1 MNESTFTSVHGVLL
15 FNSFVEWVSQSGWL
29 IAGVMLML
37 LALTFHRYRKRANKF
52 RNETRL
58 LQQQHEECKEL
69 LAYAKESEQKA
80 LEEVESSGRAKNLL
94 LSKLS
99 HEIRTPMN
107 DIIGMASL
115 LGETSLS
122 DEQKEYVET
131 IGSSGE
137 NLMLVINNM
146 LISDVIDYS
155 NAGQERIEIEHK
167 DFHLP
172 TIIEEALEV
181 FADKSDQQKPE
192 LMYYID
198 QNVPAQI
205 VGDPMRL
212 KQVLMNVLENSLRFT
227 VRGEVIVGVHLLK
240 TIDKTQIELGFEV
253 KDTGTG
259 FPHEEIE
266 ILDKDIAN
274 ADAKHDGNGLGLMIC
289 KKLLNLMGGYLKIDT
304 KEGTGTVFKFTV
316 RTRLSLQPQRVAVN
330 PALQGKRVLIT
341 DDNFAHQAILKKL
354 LAQWKLNVTLA
365 DSGKHAIDILA
376 KNTQFDLML
385 VDLDMPGMNGIELMQ
400 TIVHKEIQIPAMLM
414 NTKNDK
420 RYLNNQWLFKA
431 VLTKPLRH
439 QLLYETL
446 STQMLQKVKAETET
460 VKSDKQKLSTDLA
473 KKYPLRILVAEDNPT
488 NQQIAGMF
496 LKKMGYEPEFV
507 NNGQEALETV
517 SEGNYDLIFMDV
529 QMPVM
534 DGLEATRMIRLCLN
548 EQPVIIAMT
557 ANAMQGDRQICL
569 QAGMDDYI
577 SKPIKIEGLLT
588 MLERWGMK
596 INDKHE

>member
-1 MNESTFTSVHGVLL
+1 MNESTFFNVNGVIL

-29 IAGVMLML
+29 IAGVMVL
-37 LALTFHRYRKRANKF
+37 LLGVTFNFYRKKTKKLSHANH
-52 RNETRL
+52 L
-58 LQQQHEECKEL
+58 LQQQFEECKEL

-80 LEEVESSGRAKNLL
+80 LEEVEASGRAKNLL

-115 LGETSLS
+115 LGETPLT
-122 DEQKEYVET
+122 DEQKEYIET
-131 IGSSGE
+131 IGNSGE

-155 NAGQERIEIEHK
+155 NAGQERMEIEHK

-181 FADKSDQQKPE
+181 FADKADQQKPE

-227 VRGEVIVGVHLLK
+227 IRGEIIVGVHLLK
-240 TIDKTQIELGFEV
+240 SIDKTQIELGFEV
-253 KDTGTG
+253 RDTGTG
-259 FPHEEIE
+259 FPQEEIE
-266 ILDKDIAN
+266 ILNKDIAN

-289 KKLLNLMGGYLKIDT
+289 KKLLNLMGGYLKIET
-304 KEGTGTVFKFTV
+304 REGAGTVFKFTV
-316 RTRLSLQPQRVAVN
+316 RTRVSLQPQRVTINA
-330 PALQGKRVLIT
+330 ALQGKRVLIT
-341 DDNFAHQAILKKL
+341 DDNFTHQTIVKKL
-354 LAQWKLNVTLA
+354 LEQWKLNVTLA
-365 DSGKHAIDILA
+365 DSGKQAIDILT
-376 KNTQFDLML
+376 KNRQFDLLL
-385 VDLDMPGMNGIELMQ
+385 VDLEMPGMSGIELMQ
-400 TIVHKEIQIPAMLM
+400 TLVQKGIQIPALLM

-420 RYLNNQWLFKA
+420 RYLENQWLFKA

-439 QLLYETL
+439 QLLYETI
-446 STQMLQKVKAETET
+446 STELPQKIKAEAET
-460 VKSDKQKLSTDLA
+460 VQAGKQKLSTDLA
-473 KKYPLRILVAEDNPT
+473 KKYPLRILVAEDNLT
-488 NQQIAGMF
+488 NQQIAGTF

-517 SEGNYDLIFMDV
+517 SEGNYDLIFMDI

-548 EQPVIIAMT
+548 EQPVIVAMT

-577 SKPIKIEGLLT
+577 SKPIKLDGLLS

-596 INDKHE
+596 INDKL